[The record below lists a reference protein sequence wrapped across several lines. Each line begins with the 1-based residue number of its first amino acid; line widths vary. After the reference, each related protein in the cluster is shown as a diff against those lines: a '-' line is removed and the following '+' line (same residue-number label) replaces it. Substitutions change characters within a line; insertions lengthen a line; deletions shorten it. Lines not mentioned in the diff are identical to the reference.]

1 MEEEAFRPAAYLIS
15 AGDWR
20 LVPHDG
26 HTVRTLSALRDH
38 FSDSKGFSA
47 ALRQHD
53 MPVYEVYEIR
63 RPHVVGEL
71 LTGISIVHPGRI
83 GDEYFMTKGHF
94 HEVLETAE
102 IYYCLQGQGMMVM
115 ETPEG
120 NWAVE
125 ELVPG
130 RILYV
135 PPRWA
140 HRSVNTS
147 RGEDLVTLFVYPGN
161 AGHDYDSIETR
172 GFRKL
177 VMERDGRPAIVD
189 NPRWQHPETHL

>member
-1 MEEEAFRPAAYLIS
+1 
-15 AGDWR
+15 
-20 LVPHDG
+20 
-26 HTVRTLSALRDH
+26 
-38 FSDSKGFSA
+38 
-47 ALRQHD
+47 
-53 MPVYEVYEIR
+53 
-63 RPHVVGEL
+63 
-71 LTGISIVHPGRI
+71 
-83 GDEYFMTKGHF
+83 
-94 HEVLETAE
+94 
-102 IYYCLQGQGMMVM
+102 MMVM

-161 AGHDYDSIETR
+161 AGHDYDSIELR